1 MYTMY
6 FKNQNLKNDLHTAN
20 TKNNTKDSLTK
31 SNTPSFKESKE
42 RAKIAED
49 LIYIDTLSSLVSSLK
64 SAVDE
69 INSSDY
75 SKKSLGRFKER
86 IERILSDLD
95 YPVR

>member
-6 FKNQNLKNDLHTAN
+6 FKNQNFKNDLHTAN
-20 TKNNTKDSLTK
+20 TKNNTKDSLNK
-31 SNTPSFKESKE
+31 SNTSSLKQCKEIPKTT
-42 RAKIAED
+42 ED
-49 LIYIDTLSSLVSSLK
+49 SMYIDTLSSLVSSLK